1 MEHAYMAGL
10 GGVQMVRRMREN
22 RGSHDTWLAGRLGLP
37 FGPDT
42 MYYFVRAF
50 FLNMYAFDA
59 CLGTWTSVG
68 SQS

>member
-10 GGVQMVRRMREN
+10 GGVQMVRRMWEN

-50 FLNMYAFDA
+50 FLDM
-59 CLGTWTSVG
+59 
-68 SQS
+68 